1 MPTSPAITTVRTL
14 LHLLAPEN
22 AHLVQAYHDTNRAH
36 LEPWEPQRGADFYTG
51 ESFRGMAERS
61 HDAFLAGTEVKFI
74 ALDRASEKMV
84 ASCSFTNIVR
94 GPLMACNMGYSV
106 AQTLQGQGL
115 MHEVAS
121 ASIRYMFDVQGLH
134 RIMANHLPS
143 NVRSERLLARLG
155 FEREGYARA
164 YLKIAGQWQ
173 DMVLNSLIS
182 PLG

>member
-1 MPTSPAITTVRTL
+1 MSNFPAIATERTL
-14 LHLLAPEN
+14 LHLLAPQN
-22 AHLVQAYHDTNRAH
+22 AHLARDYHEVNRQH
-36 LEPWEPQRGADFYTG
+36 LEPWEPQRAADFHS
-51 ESFRGMAERS
+51 EASFSSMAERS
-61 HDAFLAGTEVKFI
+61 HGAFLAGTEVKLI
-74 ALDRASEKMV
+74 AVDRASGKMV

-94 GPLMACNMGYSV
+94 GPLQACHMGYSV
-106 AQTLQGQGL
+106 ARPLQGRGL

-134 RIMANHLPS
+134 RIMANHMPS
-143 NVRSERLLARLG
+143 NVRSESLLARLG

-182 PLG
+182 PI

>member
-1 MPTSPAITTVRTL
+1 MSVAPVITTARTQ
-14 LHLLAPEN
+14 LHLLVPEN
-22 AHLVQAYHDTNRAH
+22 AHLAQTYHEVNRVH
-36 LEPWEPQRGADFYTG
+36 LEPWEPQRAADFHS
-51 ESFRGMAERS
+51 EASFLSMAERS
-61 HDAFLAGTEVKFI
+61 QGAFLAGTEVKFI
-74 ALDRASEKMV
+74 AVDRVSEKMV
-84 ASCSFTNIVR
+84 ASCSFTNIVK

-134 RIMANHLPS
+134 RIMANHMPS

-173 DMVLNSLIS
+173 DMVLNSLIN
-182 PLG
+182 PVG

>member
-1 MPTSPAITTVRTL
+1 MSKPPLIVTERTL
-14 LHLLAPEN
+14 LHLLTPEN
-22 AHLVQAYHDTNRAH
+22 AHLAQAYHGINRDH
-36 LEPWEPQRGADFYTG
+36 LEPWEPQRAADFHSE
-51 ESFRGMAERS
+51 ESFVRIAQTS
-61 HDAFLAGTEVKFI
+61 YNAFLAGTEVKFI
-74 ALDRASEKMV
+74 AVDRVSERMV

-94 GPLMACNMGYSV
+94 GPLMACNLGYSV
-106 AQTLQGQGL
+106 AQALQGQGL

-134 RIMANHLPS
+134 RIMANHMPS

-173 DMVLNSLIS
+173 DMVLNSLIN
-182 PLG
+182 PAD